1 MSGGFQFAQ
10 PGAALWIWLV
20 AALAVVLVMGLQR
33 RRQRLAAIAESGLM
47 ARLSPNLDLA
57 RAWIRAGLVL
67 AASLALVAAIMDPR
81 WGMQV
86 EQVQRRGLD
95 VIFAIDVSR
104 SMLAGDASPSRLE
117 RARQFALDAS
127 EALEGDRVG
136 LVDFAGVAA
145 IRTPL
150 TLNYAAFRQAVRDL
164 EPKASARG
172 GSMLGEAIRMAANS
186 FPAADKGAKVIV
198 VLSDGEDM
206 ESDPV
211 TAAANARE
219 EQGVRVFTVGIGD
232 SRDGARIPVMGA
244 DGQRRFLV
252 HEGQEIWSR
261 MSPDTLEQVAAAGG
275 GAFIAAGTS
284 QVDMA
289 AVYRTALADLDRI
302 DQESSLVKRQTPR
315 FQWFAG
321 AALLLLVM
329 ESLITDR
336 KVRKVGVA

>member
-1 MSGGFQFAQ
+1 MSGGFQFAH

-20 AALAVVLVMGLQR
+20 AALAAVLVMGLRR
-33 RRQRLAAIAESGLM
+33 RRQLLAAIAQSGLL
-47 ARLSPNLDLA
+47 ARLSPNLDLS

-67 AASLALVAAIMDPR
+67 AASLALVGAIMDPR

-127 EALEGDRVG
+127 EALQGDRVG

-150 TLNYAAFRQAVRDL
+150 TLNYAAFRQAVRNL

-206 ESDPV
+206 DSDPV
-211 TAAANARE
+211 AAASQALE

-232 SRDGARIPVMGA
+232 ARDGARIPVVGA

-252 HEGQEIWSR
+252 HEGQEVWSR
-261 MSPDTLEQVAAAGG
+261 MSPDTLEQVAKAGG

-289 AVYRTALADLDRI
+289 GVYRTALADLERI
-302 DQESSLVKRQTPR
+302 DQESSLIKRQTPR

-321 AALLLLVM
+321 AALLLLVV
-329 ESLITDR
+329 ESLISDR
-336 KVRKVGVA
+336 KARKVAVA

>member
-211 TAAANARE
+211 TAAANALE

-232 SRDGARIPVMGA
+232 SRDGARIPVIGA

-261 MSPDTLEQVAAAGG
+261 MSPDTLEQVATAGG
-275 GAFIAAGTS
+275 GAFIAAGTA

-302 DQESSLVKRQTPR
+302 EQESSLVKRQTPR

-321 AALLLLVM
+321 AALMLLVM